1 MININNGGHQEKSQE
16 AKESGKNAEDCFN
29 TVTKNMKD
37 AGQTGYNQLN
47 NCENT
52 ANQNLN
58 TVLQAF
64 DNEQAV
70 CIIFLY

>member
-1 MININNGGHQEKSQE
+1 
-16 AKESGKNAEDCFN
+16 
-29 TVTKNMKD
+29 MKD